1 MFGSY
6 LVELVVGLCF
16 LFAVLGIVTSAVT
29 EAALSMLKVRSTHLS
44 EWLVQWVGQ
53 LEASAAPAAAPGK
66 GPAVA
71 VRGAAA
77 AAAAAGQAAQGT
89 AGTAA
94 TAAPLSLQ
102 ALLAHPLLASQT
114 RGFDQASYLQPAQ
127 LATALLQTIAMPFG
141 ATCLGQDLKT
151 AEAGLRAHIAG
162 LPSEGLRRAMGALL
176 NNAVGRAVDGTA
188 LVARLHVETEAWIDS
203 SMNRVE
209 GWTRR
214 HAKKFSL
221 GAAFVICLA
230 FNVNALEVLR
240 VLSTD
245 PQLRSQLATTAVG
258 YSAQACGVAAAAP
271 AQAASAASA
280 PTQARAASAP
290 GVESN
295 VACLRRSTQDAIGA
309 LGPQSRLGIGWDN
322 TPRFMTASGPAV
334 VGEFLGWLIG
344 LAVATFA
351 ASLGGDFW
359 FKWIGDIVRLTGYRP
374 ATKEEPAPPK
384 PARP

>member
-29 EAALSMLKVRSTHLS
+29 EAALSMLKVRSAHLS
-44 EWLVQWVGQ
+44 EWLVQWVAQ
-53 LEASAAPAAAPGK
+53 LQGSAAP
-66 GPAVA
+66 
-71 VRGAAA
+71 GA
-77 AAAAAGQAAQGT
+77 GG
-89 AGTAA
+89 A
-94 TAAPLSLQ
+94 TLTLSG
-102 ALLAHPLLASQT
+102 LLEHPLLASQT
-114 RGFDQASYLQPAQ
+114 RGADQASYLQPAQ

-141 ATCLGQDLKT
+141 AACLGQDLKT

-162 LPSEGLRRAMGALL
+162 LPGDGLRRAMGALL
-176 NNAVGRAVDGTA
+176 NNAVGKAADGTA

-258 YSAQACGVAAAAP
+258 YSAQACGVAAAAAAP

-322 TPRFMTASGPAV
+322 QPRFMTASGPAV